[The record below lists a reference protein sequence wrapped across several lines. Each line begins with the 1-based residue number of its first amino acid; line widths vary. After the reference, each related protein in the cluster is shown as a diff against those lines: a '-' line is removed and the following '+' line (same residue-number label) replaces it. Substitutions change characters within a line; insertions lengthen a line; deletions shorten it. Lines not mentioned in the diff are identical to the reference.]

1 MPNKEIRSFNFEVR
15 AEENEEHGHFLS
27 GRPIVFDQRT
37 DLGWY
42 DEIIDRGALDVTDLK
57 DVRFLVNHNTDMIP
71 LARSRNNNE
80 HSTMQLSVD
89 ADGMGIRVDLD
100 IENNADARSLYSAVN
115 RGDISGMSFMFTV
128 DKDAWDDIESDHPT
142 RHIRSL
148 GRVFEV
154 SAVTFPA
161 YAQTSIQARGVSDA
175 LESAKESLESARQA
189 LMEER
194 AAQAEN
200 ERRTAALER
209 LYKLIEEGKT
219 NV

>member
-42 DEIIDRGALDVTDLK
+42 DEIIERGALDVTDLK
-57 DVRFLVNHNTDMIP
+57 DVRFLINHNTDMIP

-100 IENNADARSLYSAVN
+100 TENNADARSLYSAVN

-128 DKDAWDDIESDHPT
+128 DKDSWDDPEGDHPT
-142 RHIRSL
+142 RHILSI
-148 GRVFEV
+148 GRIMEV

-161 YAQTSIQARGVSDA
+161 YAQTSIQARGLSEALESAKAA
-175 LESAKESLESARQA
+175 LESAKEAEKRNA
-189 LMEER
+189 LMLEL
-194 AAQAEN
+194 N
-200 ERRTAALER
+200 EKITR
-209 LYKLIEEGKT
+209 LRGKK
-219 NV
+219 NDD